1 MKKNKTNN
9 ISGLTLIEILIGV
22 VISTLMMAAM
32 YTTYSIVNN
41 SYSKVIDRAAIS
53 RSGRDVVGM
62 MMREIRLAGYK
73 YFGDDL
79 PHYAGD
85 SPATEEELKKSHAP
99 LIIVESQSMRDIRGS
114 GIALDN
120 MADLESKI
128 LDLESDIAG
137 FSTGDES
144 AEEIAERDALINDK
158 TNSENKL
165 AVLKSSASN
174 MCCDQIWI
182 VYGGYDIT
190 ATKVNGRDKFLR
202 YKINYQH
209 GPSREPGDHFALYK
223 TKKKWNQESQD
234 WMIEY
239 EKEFVR
245 DFLVDMEF
253 VVTDRDGKIIDPPPT
268 PFNSTSNKLYFI
280 NSVDIKLTFK
290 SKNELFSKIP
300 ESSKPRLVQGLG
312 NTITN
317 RAMEFFDKF
326 FRDSIVVTVHTRNIG
341 GGI

>member
-1 MKKNKTNN
+1 MKKNKINN

-62 MMREIRLAGYK
+62 MLREIRLSGYK

-85 SPATEEELKKSHAP
+85 SPDTLKDSHAP
-99 LIIVESQSMRDIRGS
+99 LIITESGPMQELRGS
-114 GIALDN
+114 GVISLDTIT
-120 MADLESKI
+120 DLESKI
-128 LDLESDIAG
+128 SELESDIAG
-137 FSTGDES
+137 FGTGDEN
-144 AEEIAERDALINDK
+144 EDRDELIKKKEDNE
-158 TNSENKL
+158 SKL
-165 AVLKSSASN
+165 TVLKSTASN
-174 MCCDQIWI
+174 MCCDRIDI

-190 ATKVNGRDKFLR
+190 ATEDNDRDKFLR
-202 YKINYQH
+202 YKITYQA
-209 GPSREPGDHFALYK
+209 GPSREPGSHFALYK
-223 TKKKWNQESQD
+223 TKKKWDQKTQK

-239 EKEFVR
+239 ENEFVR

-253 VVTDRDGKIIDPPPT
+253 VTTDLNGKIIDPPPT
-268 PFNSTSNKLYFI
+268 PINSTSNKLYFI
-280 NSVDIKLTFK
+280 NSVDIKLSFK
-290 SKNELFSKIP
+290 SKNELFS
-300 ESSKPRLVQGLG
+300 EDAEDSKPRLVQGLG
-312 NTITN
+312 NVITN
-317 RAMEFFDKF
+317 RAMEFTDKH
-326 FRDSIVVTVHTRNIG
+326 FRDSIIVTVHTRNIG

>member
-85 SPATEEELKKSHAP
+85 SPDTLKDSHAP
-99 LIIVESQSMRDIRGS
+99 LIITESGPMQELRGS
-114 GIALDN
+114 GVISLDTIT
-120 MADLESKI
+120 DLESKI
-128 LDLESDIAG
+128 SDLENDIAG

-144 AEEIAERDALINDK
+144 AEQIAERDALINDK
-158 TNSENKL
+158 ENNESKL
-165 AVLKSSASN
+165 TVLKSSASN
-174 MCCDQIWI
+174 MCCDRIDI

-190 ATKVNGRDKFLR
+190 ATEDNGREKFLR
-202 YKINYQH
+202 YKITYQA
-209 GPSREPGDHFALYK
+209 GPSREPGSHFALYK
-223 TKKKWNQESQD
+223 TKKKWDQEEQE
-234 WMIEY
+234 WKIEY
-239 EKEFVR
+239 ENEFVR

-253 VVTDRDGKIIDPPPT
+253 VTTDLNGKIIDPPPT
-268 PFNSTSNKLYFI
+268 PINSTRNKLYFI

-290 SKNELFSKIP
+290 SKNELFPKDA
-300 ESSKPRLVQGLG
+300 ESSKPRLVQGIG
-312 NTITN
+312 NLITN
-317 RAMEFFDKF
+317 RAMEFTDKH
-326 FRDSIVVTVHTRNIG
+326 FRDSIIVTVHTRNIG

>member
-1 MKKNKTNN
+1 MKKNKINN

-85 SPATEEELKKSHAP
+85 SPDTLKDSHAP
-99 LIIVESQSMRDIRGS
+99 LIITESGPMQELRGS
-114 GIALDN
+114 GVISLDTIT
-120 MADLESKI
+120 DLESKI
-128 LDLESDIAG
+128 SDLENDIAG

-144 AEEIAERDALINDK
+144 AEQIAERDALINDK
-158 TNSENKL
+158 ENNESKL
-165 AVLKSSASN
+165 TVLKSSASN
-174 MCCDQIWI
+174 MCCDRIDI

-190 ATKVNGRDKFLR
+190 ATEDNGREKFLR
-202 YKINYQH
+202 YKITYQA
-209 GPSREPGDHFALYK
+209 GPSREPGSHFALYK
-223 TKKKWNQESQD
+223 TKKKWDQEEQE
-234 WMIEY
+234 WKIEY
-239 EKEFVR
+239 ENEFVR

-253 VVTDRDGKIIDPPPT
+253 VTTDLNGKIIDPPPT
-268 PFNSTSNKLYFI
+268 PINSTSNKLYFI
-280 NSVDIKLTFK
+280 NSVDIKLSFK
-290 SKNELFSKIP
+290 SKNELFS
-300 ESSKPRLVQGLG
+300 EDAEDSMPRLVQGLG
-312 NTITN
+312 NVITN
-317 RAMEFFDKF
+317 RAMEFTDKF
-326 FRDSIVVTVHTRNIG
+326 FRDSIIVTVHTRNIG
-341 GGI
+341 GGS

>member
-1 MKKNKTNN
+1 MKKNKINN

-85 SPATEEELKKSHAP
+85 SEATLKDSHAP
-99 LIIVESQSMRDIRGS
+99 LIITESEPMQELRGS
-114 GIALDN
+114 GVVSLDTIS
-120 MADLESKI
+120 DLESKI
-128 LDLESDIAG
+128 SDLENDIAG
-137 FSTGDES
+137 FSTGDEN
-144 AEEIAERDALINDK
+144 ADEIADRDRLINDK
-158 TNSENKL
+158 ENNESKL
-165 AVLKSSASN
+165 TVLKSTASN
-174 MCCDQIWI
+174 MCCDRIDI

-190 ATKVNGRDKFLR
+190 ATEDNDRDKFLR
-202 YKINYQH
+202 YKITYQA
-209 GPSREPGDHFALYK
+209 GPSREPGSHFALYK
-223 TKKKWNQESQD
+223 TKKKWDQKTQK

-239 EKEFVR
+239 ENEFVR

-253 VVTDRDGKIIDPPPT
+253 VTTDLNGKIIDPPPT
-268 PFNSTSNKLYFI
+268 PINSTSNKLYFI
-280 NSVDIKLTFK
+280 NSVDIKLSFK
-290 SKNELFSKIP
+290 SKNELFS
-300 ESSKPRLVQGLG
+300 EDAEDSKPRLVQGLG
-312 NTITN
+312 NVITN
-317 RAMEFFDKF
+317 RAMEFFDKH
-326 FRDSIVVTVHTRNIG
+326 FRDSIIVTVHTRNIG

>member
-32 YTTYSIVNN
+32 YTTYSIVNS
-41 SYSKVIDRAAIS
+41 SYSKVVDRAAIS

-144 AEEIAERDALINDK
+144 AEEIAERDALINDII
-158 TNSENKL
+158 S
-165 AVLKSSASN
+165 
-174 MCCDQIWI
+174 
-182 VYGGYDIT
+182 
-190 ATKVNGRDKFLR
+190 F
-202 YKINYQH
+202 
-209 GPSREPGDHFALYK
+209 FA
-223 TKKKWNQESQD
+223 
-234 WMIEY
+234 
-239 EKEFVR
+239 
-245 DFLVDMEF
+245 
-253 VVTDRDGKIIDPPPT
+253 
-268 PFNSTSNKLYFI
+268 
-280 NSVDIKLTFK
+280 
-290 SKNELFSKIP
+290 
-300 ESSKPRLVQGLG
+300 
-312 NTITN
+312 
-317 RAMEFFDKF
+317 
-326 FRDSIVVTVHTRNIG
+326 
-341 GGI
+341 

>member
-85 SPATEEELKKSHAP
+85 SPDTLKDSHAP
-99 LIIVESQSMRDIRGS
+99 LIITESESMQELRGS
-114 GIALDN
+114 GVVSLDTIS
-120 MADLESKI
+120 DLESKI
-128 LDLESDIAG
+128 SELESDIAG
-137 FSTGDES
+137 FGTGDEN
-144 AEEIAERDALINDK
+144 EDRDELIK
-158 TNSENKL
+158 KKENNESKL
-165 AVLKSSASN
+165 TVLKSTASN
-174 MCCDQIWI
+174 MCCDRIDI

-190 ATKVNGRDKFLR
+190 ATEDNDRDKFLR
-202 YKINYQH
+202 YKITYQA
-209 GPSREPGDHFALYK
+209 GPSREPGSHFALYK
-223 TKKKWNQESQD
+223 TKKKWDQKTQK

-239 EKEFVR
+239 ENEFVR

-253 VVTDRDGKIIDPPPT
+253 VTTDLNGKIIDPPPT
-268 PFNSTSNKLYFI
+268 PINSTSNKLYFI
-280 NSVDIKLTFK
+280 NSVDIKLSFK
-290 SKNELFSKIP
+290 SKNELFS
-300 ESSKPRLVQGLG
+300 EDAEDSKPRLVQGLG
-312 NTITN
+312 NVITN
-317 RAMEFFDKF
+317 RAMEFTDKF
-326 FRDSIVVTVHTRNIG
+326 FRDSIIVTVHTRNIG

>member
-41 SYSKVIDRAAIS
+41 SYSKVVDRAAIS

-73 YFGDDL
+73 YFGDNL
-79 PHYAGD
+79 PYHAGD
-85 SPATEEELKKSHAP
+85 SAATLEESHAP
-99 LIIVESQSMRDIRGS
+99 IIITESESMQELRGS
-114 GIALDN
+114 GVNALDTIT
-120 MADLESKI
+120 DLESKI
-128 LDLESDIAG
+128 SELESDIAG

-144 AEEIAERDALINDK
+144 AEQIAERDALINDK
-158 TNSENKL
+158 ENNESKL
-165 AVLKSSASN
+165 TVLKSSASN
-174 MCCDQIWI
+174 MCCDRIDI

-190 ATKVNGRDKFLR
+190 ATEDNDRDKFLR
-202 YKINYQH
+202 YKITYQA
-209 GPSREPGDHFALYK
+209 GPSREPGSHFALYK
-223 TKKKWNQESQD
+223 TKKKWDQKKEK

-239 EKEFVR
+239 ENEFVR

-253 VVTDRDGKIIDPPPT
+253 IVTDHEGKIIDPAPT

-290 SKNELFSKIP
+290 SKNELFRKIP
-300 ESSKPRLVQGLG
+300 EDSKPRLVQGFG

-341 GGI
+341 GNI

>member
-85 SPATEEELKKSHAP
+85 SPDTLKDSHAP
-99 LIIVESQSMRDIRGS
+99 LIITESVSMQELRGS
-114 GIALDN
+114 GVNALDTI
-120 MADLESKI
+120 ADLESKI
-128 LDLESDIAG
+128 SELESDIAG
-137 FSTGDES
+137 FSTGDEN
-144 AEEIAERDALINDK
+144 EDQIADRDKLTNDK
-158 TNSENKL
+158 ENNESKL
-165 AVLKSSASN
+165 TVLKSSASN
-174 MCCDQIWI
+174 MCCDRIDI
-182 VYGGYDIT
+182 VYGGYDNT
-190 ATKVNGRDKFLR
+190 ATEDNGRDKFLR
-202 YKINYQH
+202 YKITYQA
-209 GPSREPGDHFALYK
+209 GPSRELDHRFALYK
-223 TKKKWNQESQD
+223 TKKKWNQKEQE

-239 EKEFVR
+239 ENEFVR

-253 VVTDRDGKIIDPPPT
+253 VTTDLNGKIIDPPPT
-268 PFNSTSNKLYFI
+268 PINSTNNKLYLI
-280 NSVDIKLTFK
+280 NSVDIKLSFK
-290 SKNELFSKIP
+290 SKNELFSKDA
-300 ESSKPRLVQGLG
+300 EDSKPRLVQGLG
-312 NTITN
+312 NVITN
-317 RAMEFFDKF
+317 RAMEFIDKY
-326 FRDSIVVTVHTRNIG
+326 FRDSIIVTVHTRNIG

>member
-9 ISGLTLIEILIGV
+9 ISGMTLIEILIGV

-32 YTTYSIVNN
+32 YTTYSIVNS
-41 SYSKVIDRAAIS
+41 SYSKVIDRATIS

-85 SPATEEELKKSHAP
+85 SAATLEDSHAP
-99 LIIVESQSMRDIRGS
+99 LIITESESMQELRGS
-114 GIALDN
+114 GVTALDTIT
-120 MADLESKI
+120 DLESKI
-128 LDLESDIAG
+128 SDLESDIAAL
-137 FSTGDES
+137 STGDES
-144 AEEIAERDALINDK
+144 DEEIDNKNSLINDK
-158 TNSENKL
+158 TNNENKL
-165 AVLKSSASN
+165 TFLSSSASN
-174 MCCDQIWI
+174 MCCDRIDI

-190 ATKVNGRDKFLR
+190 ATEDEDNDRDKFLR
-202 YKINYQH
+202 YKITYQA
-209 GPSREPGDHFALYK
+209 GPSREPGSHFALYK
-223 TKKKWNQESQD
+223 TKKKWNQESQN
-234 WMIEY
+234 WTIEY
-239 EKEFVR
+239 ENEFVR

-253 VVTDRDGKIIDPPPT
+253 VVTDRNGKIIDPPPT
-268 PFNSTSNKLYFI
+268 PINSTSNKLYLI

-300 ESSKPRLVQGLG
+300 ENSKPRLVQGLG

-326 FRDSIVVTVHTRNIG
+326 FRDSIIVTVHTRNIG
-341 GGI
+341 GNI

>member
-85 SPATEEELKKSHAP
+85 SPDTLKDSHAP
-99 LIIVESQSMRDIRGS
+99 LIITESEPMQELRGS
-114 GIALDN
+114 GVISLDTIT
-120 MADLESKI
+120 DLESKI
-128 LDLESDIAG
+128 SDLENDIAG
-137 FSTGDES
+137 FSTGDEN
-144 AEEIAERDALINDK
+144 AEQIAERDALINNK
-158 TNSENKL
+158 ENIESKL
-165 AVLKSSASN
+165 TVLKSSASN
-174 MCCDQIWI
+174 MCCDRIDI

-190 ATKVNGRDKFLR
+190 ATEDNGREKFLR
-202 YKINYQH
+202 YKITYQA
-209 GPSREPGDHFALYK
+209 GPSREPGSHFALYK
-223 TKKKWNQESQD
+223 TKKKWDQEEQE
-234 WMIEY
+234 WKIEY
-239 EKEFVR
+239 ENEFVR

-253 VVTDRDGKIIDPPPT
+253 VTTDLNGKIIDPPPT
-268 PFNSTSNKLYFI
+268 PINSTSNKLYFI
-280 NSVDIKLTFK
+280 NSVDIKLSFK
-290 SKNELFSKIP
+290 SKNELFS
-300 ESSKPRLVQGLG
+300 EDAEDSKPRLVQGLG
-312 NTITN
+312 NVITN
-317 RAMEFFDKF
+317 RAMEFFDKH
-326 FRDSIVVTVHTRNIG
+326 FRDSIIVTVHTRNIG